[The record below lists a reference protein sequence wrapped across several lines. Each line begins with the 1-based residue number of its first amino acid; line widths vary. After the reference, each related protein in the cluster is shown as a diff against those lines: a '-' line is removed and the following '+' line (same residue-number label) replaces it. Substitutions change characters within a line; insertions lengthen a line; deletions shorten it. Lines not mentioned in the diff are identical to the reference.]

1 MAKFLKVGTSGFATE
16 EAAINVSAGAGD
28 ANKIIETN
36 GSGKLDSTFL
46 PAGVGNDSKS
56 MTTGEALSAGNL
68 VYISNTGTVL
78 KADANAVAKAAVGYV
93 TSSAASGA
101 SVTVFFEGTIS
112 GLTGLTPG
120 ATYFLS
126 DTTTGGVSLTIP
138 SNAGDIVQAV
148 GIAVSATELTF
159 EPQTPIVRA

>member
-1 MAKFLKVGTSGFATE
+1 
-16 EAAINVSAGAGD
+16 
-28 ANKIIETN
+28 
-36 GSGKLDSTFL
+36 
-46 PAGVGNDSKS
+46 
-56 MTTGEALSAGNL
+56 
-68 VYISNTGTVL
+68 TGTVL

-93 TSSAASGA
+93 TTSAASGA

-126 DTTTGGVSLTIP
+126 DTTTGGVALTIP

>member
-1 MAKFLKVGTSGFATE
+1 MAKFLKIGTTGLATE

-36 GSGKLDSTFL
+36 GSGKLDATFL

-56 MTTGEALSAGNL
+56 MTAGEALSAGNV
-68 VYISNTGTVL
+68 VYISGTGTVL

-93 TSSAASGA
+93 TASAANGA
-101 SVTVFFEGTIS
+101 AVTVFFEGTIT

-126 DTTTGGVSLTIP
+126 DTATGGVTLTIP
-138 SNAGDIVQAV
+138 TNAGDIVQVV
-148 GIAVSATELTF
+148 GYAVSATELTF
-159 EPQTPIVRA
+159 EPQNPIVRA